1 MVAERTNASTTQ
13 FYNPVTREWD
23 LELTGA
29 IGLPS
34 SILPKLVDSGTPL
47 GLLRA
52 EVMERTRLPELSVI
66 AVASHDTASAVVAVP
81 AQGADFAYLSL
92 GTWALLGTEIAKP
105 LLDAAVQRLNFTNE
119 TGFGGTI
126 RLLKNITG
134 LWILQEC
141 RRIWIDEDGTEPEY
155 ATLSAWAAKAP
166 ALRFFIDPD
175 APEFAGRCDMPEAIR
190 EFCRRTGQP
199 VPEGRGSALRTA
211 VDSLALKV
219 AVVLR
224 QLESLTGK
232 RYPALHVVGGGAQDA
247 LLMRAIANAVERPV
261 LAGPVEAT
269 ALGNALVQM
278 MGGGAVGSLEEARA
292 IVRTAFPPADYL
304 PENADDW
311 RAARER
317 FEELV
322 GRVEKS

>member
-1 MVAERTNASTTQ
+1 
-13 FYNPVTREWD
+13 
-23 LELTGA
+23 
-29 IGLPS
+29 
-34 SILPKLVDSGTPL
+34 
-47 GLLRA
+47 
-52 EVMERTRLPELSVI
+52 
-66 AVASHDTASAVVAVP
+66 
-81 AQGADFAYLSL
+81 
-92 GTWALLGTEIAKP
+92 
-105 LLDAAVQRLNFTNE
+105 
-119 TGFGGTI
+119 
-126 RLLKNITG
+126 
-134 LWILQEC
+134 
-141 RRIWIDEDGTEPEY
+141 
-155 ATLSAWAAKAP
+155 
-166 ALRFFIDPD
+166 
-175 APEFAGRCDMPEAIR
+175 
-190 EFCRRTGQP
+190 
-199 VPEGRGSALRTA
+199 
-211 VDSLALKV
+211 LALKV